1 MVRVVVTGGAGFVG
15 SRLARELLASGTLS
29 VAGAPP
35 GELSRVTIVDRV
47 PPPGDLAADDRVTAI
62 QTEITEVTRET
73 LDGADAVFHLAAA
86 VSGECEADFDLGLRA
101 NLRGTEAVLAACR
114 ALGTAPVV
122 VFTSSY
128 AVFGGSAIHPL
139 PPVIDD
145 QTPPNP
151 QTSYGTQKA
160 MLELLLADYTRKG
173 YLRGRAMRLATIS
186 VRAGRP
192 NTAASSFL
200 SGIIREPLAGIRG
213 VCPVPHGTEAAL
225 ASPAKA
231 VAALIR
237 AATATGEEW
246 GDNTAVTMPSLTT
259 TVDEM
264 AAALERVAGPEV
276 SALIDWAEDPVVAK
290 IVLGWPT
297 RVKADR
303 AARLGLAPDP
313 DVEEIIRRYIAD
325 SRTQLS
331 RTEPWCQRKVHASA
345 SRAHATGI
353 WPRSCVTSSVSGR
366 RGRPGAAP
374 APPHVLPGVSRHGV
388 HRARSG
394 QRQDRRVPARLRRAD
409 RRRLHP
415 LHRGAGRL
423 PDARPGQGAV
433 RDLREGGAGS
443 RRGGAQATDE
453 RRTVAVLYMVIERY
467 LSGPGPVYERASAQG
482 RMLPEGLEYVAS
494 WVEGDSMDRCFQLME
509 TSDPALFG
517 VWTERW
523 ADLVSF
529 EIVPVVTSA
538 EAASRHVPTSAPD

>member
-29 VAGAPP
+29 VAGGPP
-35 GELSRVTIVDRV
+35 GPLSRVTIVDRV
-47 PPPGDLAADDRVTAI
+47 PPPADLAADDRVTAI

-73 LDGADAVFHLAAA
+73 LDGADAIFHLAAA

-200 SGIIREPLAGIRG
+200 SGIIREPLAGIRA

-313 DVEEIIRRYIAD
+313 DVDAIIRRYIAD

-331 RTEPWCQRKVHASA
+331 RTEPWCLRKVHASA
-345 SRAHATGI
+345 SRAYATGI
-353 WPRSCVTSSVSGR
+353 WPRSCVTSSGSGATGATWCGTCTTPCSSWSFATRRTSRAIWTTTGSPGTCSASSRRQATATSTSSRCGMTPGRSAWPGRCTRPSRRR
-366 RGRPGAAP
+366 RGNAA
-374 APPHVLPGVSRHGV
+374 
-388 HRARSG
+388 
-394 QRQDRRVPARLRRAD
+394 
-409 RRRLHP
+409 
-415 LHRGAGRL
+415 
-423 PDARPGQGAV
+423 
-433 RDLREGGAGS
+433 
-443 RRGGAQATDE
+443 
-453 RRTVAVLYMVIERY
+453 
-467 LSGPGPVYERASAQG
+467 
-482 RMLPEGLEYVAS
+482 
-494 WVEGDSMDRCFQLME
+494 
-509 TSDPALFG
+509 
-517 VWTERW
+517 RW
-523 ADLVSF
+523 
-529 EIVPVVTSA
+529 
-538 EAASRHVPTSAPD
+538 R